1 MPEETRQIVVV
12 RHAKAEHPDAVDD
25 RDRPLAERG
34 RKDAKAAGRW
44 LTGAGVDADLALVSP
59 AVRTR
64 DTWELMVP
72 ELRNK
77 PRTVQDKRLY
87 DASLGAL
94 ITVLN
99 EQSDEDRDVVVVGHN
114 PGVRELAEALA
125 GEAKGDVMARMKDS
139 GFPTAAAAILAF
151 EGSWAAVEHNTC
163 RLTAFWAPHA

>member
-1 MPEETRQIVVV
+1 MPEETRRIAVV
-12 RHAKAEHPDAVDD
+12 RHAKAEHPDDVDD

-44 LTGAGVDADLALVSP
+44 LAGAGVDADLALVSP

-64 DTWELMVP
+64 DTWKLMAP

-77 PRTVQDKRLY
+77 SRTVQDKRLY

-114 PGVRELAEALA
+114 PGVRELVEALA
-125 GEAKGDVMARMKDS
+125 GEAVGDAMARMRDS

-151 EGSWAAVEHNTC
+151 EGRWAAVEHNSC
-163 RLTAFWAPHA
+163 RLTDFWAPHA